1 MTIQE
6 VADAIPT
13 KVIKDDYGYPVIQGK
28 RGNIHEDG
36 SGFSLF
42 VGFKTKAVL
51 GRCHEVIAPF
61 CIRKQNGD
69 TEAVYFF
76 SSASPEQLQSLRG
89 LCQFRKKKQY
99 SEEQMDALK
108 ERGLKLAEKLK
119 DWRSVSKTEGEDKA
133 LENDESDFE
142 EDEDSDVEN
151 NTDDF

>member
-13 KVIKDDYGYPVIQGK
+13 KLTKDPHGYSVIQGK

-36 SGFSLF
+36 SGFSVF

-51 GRCHEVIAPF
+51 GRCHEELAPF
-61 CIRKQNGD
+61 CVRKQNGD

-76 SSASPEQLQSLRG
+76 SSASPEQLRLFRG
-89 LCQFRKKKQY
+89 FCQLRKKKQY
-99 SEEQMDALK
+99 SEEQMAALK

-119 DWRSVSKTEGEDKA
+119 DWRAGSQDPVDDDLEDD
-133 LENDESDFE
+133 LEEEVE
-142 EDEDSDVEN
+142 EDIED
-151 NTDDF
+151 DDF